1 MRRGFL
7 YVALL
12 LPIMGVIAM
21 TVIFIQRPGIG
32 QVSPDW
38 LDNVADYTFMWWA
51 YGWRGRSPEGN
62 RVLCVQTSRYGL
74 AFDLERASIT
84 HLGAISRPLSE
95 DEAVAQSN
103 DLVLN
108 LPASELWYT
117 LKVGGRAYRSARFA
131 LPADNARIIE
141 SGKFLQRMELLSLE
155 FEDES
160 RTLLPGLKARLELV
174 CWPDRA
180 ALILHH
186 AGTDSQ
192 SVDEAEL
199 HLVLNPALRKVTP
212 VYLPSQGGGGAGSP
226 AVLCLAGDGSR
237 AGGIIL
243 LNPSPND
250 DSEWSVREAPN
261 GQEFVLRYIYSNK
274 LWKPGQELSL
284 AIALMPVAK
293 DALAACHA
301 AVAQE
306 TQPLSSADFSA
317 EGIAPYQGPLEVRY
331 DRQRGWYEVALGRH
345 DQGWVIGEDPD
356 RLERVRLLLRNPDD
370 TPHTVRLNL
379 AKDYDFAGIVGMS
392 PMIRDAEGYPTGLP
406 VQISK
411 DWHGWVWF
419 HGLTMLTLPPKTTLP
434 LEFTMAYA
442 RWGGVPAASH
452 AQLCLVGWGTNQ
464 LWDESAVGCFGES
477 ICYDLDVNLN
487 RSMIDDVRPLMVW
500 SMTKDKDAKV
510 KWGWTNNVG
519 GGDFLYYAPPEGG
532 RQYLSRMRT
541 SYRRYS
547 PCLTEVTYAGITPD
561 GHIAARITV
570 STARTDDIVR
580 GFYRFRYDVLEPT
593 PFKRL
598 AFFQLGADG
607 YNDHW
612 FEMIA
617 RGDAPGIKEEWKTEA
632 GGLRYHRTGI
642 LCEGEQPWFSL
653 HRAST
658 SHAQGGA
665 WANRGLVIRSWKAR
679 LGGKERPVP
688 YAAVFGTVDRVSS
701 ANIELSPPPE
711 VKELEKGDFV
721 EAEVE
726 MVVMPMSAEDYYGP
740 NEPLRQALAAHP
752 DSWEPIWREAAGNA
766 LKVKMQRGKLERS
779 YPLRVAVDA
788 ADRAELAIEGG
799 VGYVPMTFAGLSTYR
814 GIILERDEGRG
825 WERVDQSVHGN
836 DYWQADYDSAKHRW
850 EITFNVPLDSPTG
863 TPGQARF
870 RLRRE

>member
-1 MRRGFL
+1 MRRKWL
-7 YVALL
+7 YVI
-12 LPIMGVIAM
+12 LPVLIVGGIAM
-21 TVIFIQRPGIG
+21 AAIWMRRISSGG
-32 QVSPDW
+32 LSPTW
-38 LDNVADYTFMWWA
+38 LGNVADYTFMWWA
-51 YGWRGRSPEGN
+51 YGWRGRSPEGH

-74 AFDLERASIT
+74 ALDLERASLT
-84 HLGAISRPLSE
+84 HLGAIAHPLPE
-95 DEAVAQSN
+95 GEAVAQDN
-103 DLVLN
+103 DVVLS
-108 LPASELWYT
+108 LPAAELWYV
-117 LKVGGRAYRSARFA
+117 LKVDGRTYRSVRFA
-131 LPADNARIIE
+131 PPVDNARIIE
-141 SGKFLQRMELLSLE
+141 SGKFMQRMELLGLE
-155 FEDES
+155 FEDEAGEP
-160 RTLLPGLKARLELV
+160 LAGLKAWLELV

-180 ALILHH
+180 ALLLHLSE
-186 AGTDSQ
+186 AKGQ
-192 SVDEAEL
+192 VVEEAEL
-199 HLVLNPALRKVTP
+199 HLVLDPALRQVAP
-212 VYLPSQGGGGAGSP
+212 FYLSSQGGEEGGSP
-226 AVLCLAGDGSR
+226 AALCLFGEGRR
-237 AGGIIL
+237 AGGILL
-243 LNPSPND
+243 LNPSPGD
-250 DSEWSVREAPN
+250 DSRWSVYDGPS
-261 GQEFVLRYIYSNK
+261 GPEFSLRRVYGRSE
-274 LWKPGQELSL
+274 KPAQELNL
-284 AIALMPVAK
+284 GLALMPVAR
-293 DALAACHA
+293 DALAACRD

-306 TQPLSSADFSA
+306 TRPLGGEDLRA
-317 EGIAPYQGPLEVRY
+317 EGIAPYQGSLGVRY
-331 DRQRGWYEVALGRH
+331 DRLRGWYEVALGRH
-345 DQGWVIGEDPD
+345 DQGWVIGEDLD
-356 RLERVRLLLRNPDD
+356 RLERVRLILRNPDD
-370 TPHTVRLNL
+370 RPRTVRLNL
-379 AKDYDFAGIVGMS
+379 AKDYEFAGIVGMS

-464 LWDESAVGCFGES
+464 LWDESAIGCFGES
-477 ICYDLDVNLN
+477 ICYDPDVNLD

-500 SMTKDKDAKV
+500 SMTKDREAKV

-519 GGDFLYYAPPEGG
+519 GGDFLVYVPPKGG

-598 AFFQLGADG
+598 AFFQLGADA

-617 RGDAPGIKEEWKTEA
+617 RGDVSGLKEEWATEV

-642 LCEGEQPWFSL
+642 PCEGEQPWFSL
-653 HRAST
+653 HRSST

-679 LGGKERPVP
+679 LGGKEQPIP
-688 YAAVFGTVDRVSS
+688 YAAVFGTLDRVPS
-701 ANIELSPPPE
+701 ANIELSPPPGLE
-711 VKELEKGDFV
+711 QLEKGDFV

-726 MVVMPMSAEDYYGP
+726 MVVMPMFAEDYYGP
-740 NEPLRQALAAHP
+740 NEPLRRFLAAHP

-766 LKVKMQRGKLERS
+766 LKVKVFRGKLERN
-779 YPLRVAVDA
+779 YPLRIAVDRSG
-788 ADRAELAIEGG
+788 RAEFTVEGG
-799 VGYVPMTFAGLSTYR
+799 IGYVPMTFAGVPDYR
-814 GIILERDEGRG
+814 GYILERDDGQG
-825 WERVDQSVHGN
+825 WVRVEQAVHGN
-836 DYWQADYDSAKHRW
+836 DYWQTDYDPLSRRW
-850 EITFNVPLDSPTG
+850 ELTYNVPLDRPDDA
-863 TPGQARF
+863 QAKVRF